1 MTTQAGIIRGT
12 AYLGKGSGALL
23 AAGNASKC
31 SYSIETEE
39 KELPDYQ
46 NPGGG
51 LDDSFVRLKSSKI
64 AFSFRHLKKH
74 VMELVTGGTSTAE
87 TAGAVVDEAHND
99 VAIGGLIA
107 VNKAMDM
114 TVAPVVKVGAATKTV
129 GVDYT
134 VVRAGILL
142 PETGGSILA
151 GDDVLISYTS
161 VAAGKIQG
169 QISLSD
175 DYHVIFDGINERN
188 SQPILADWFRVQFGP
203 AKNIEFIGDDYVSFD
218 VEGKLL
224 KDETKT
230 GTGISQYY
238 TLRIGGLTN

>member
-31 SYSIETEE
+31 SYSIETED

-51 LDDSFVRLKSSKI
+51 LDDSFTRLKSSRI

-74 VMELVTGGTSTAE
+74 ILELVTGGTSTAE
-87 TAGAVVDEAHND
+87 TVTTVTDEAHND
-99 VAIGGLIA
+99 VVLGGLIA
-107 VNKAMDM
+107 TAKAMD
-114 TVAPVVKVGAATKTV
+114 TSVAPVVKVGAATKAAGT
-129 GVDYT
+129 DYT
-134 VVRAGILL
+134 VVRAGIIL
-142 PETGGSILA
+142 PATGGTILA

-161 VAAGKIQG
+161 IAAGEIQG
-169 QISLSD
+169 MLSVAD
-175 DYHVIFDGINERN
+175 DYHVIFDGINERTN
-188 SQPILADWFRVQFGP
+188 LPILADWFRVQFGP

-230 GTGISQYY
+230 GTGVSQYY

>member
-1 MTTQAGIIRGT
+1 MTTQAGIIKGT

-23 AAGNASKC
+23 PAGLASKC
-31 SYSIETEE
+31 TYSIETED
-39 KELPDYQ
+39 KELPDHQ

-51 LDDSFVRLKSSKI
+51 LDDSFTRLKSSKI
-64 AFSFRHLKKH
+64 AFSFRHMKKH
-74 VMELVTGGTSTAE
+74 VLELVTGGTATAQ
-87 TAGAVVDEAHND
+87 TAGTVTDEAHND
-99 VAIGGLIA
+99 VVLGGLIA
-107 VNKAMDM
+107 TNKAMD
-114 TVAPVVKVGAATKTV
+114 TSVAPVVKVGAATKTA
-129 GVDYT
+129 GTDYT

-142 PETGGSILA
+142 PATGGSILA

-161 VAAGKIQG
+161 LAAEKIEG

-188 SQPILADWFRVQFGP
+188 SQPILADWYRVQFGP
-203 AKNIEFIGDDYVSFD
+203 AKSIEFIGDEYISFD

-230 GTGISQYY
+230 GTGVSQYY
-238 TLRIGGLTN
+238 SLRLAGLTN